1 MKGLPCF
8 ASEMVFYSLTKFC
21 VFQPCRKTQSL
32 RIFDLGIL
40 EALNRDYSQRIKFLV
55 NITDSL
61 AFPKNGVV
69 FGEQIWH
76 YKAFY
81 KYSIRLELGFCQTSK
96 QLYRK
101 LKYREKLLV
110 KCQGLPHFSRKMV
123 LHSLNKFCILS
134 VESMLNV
141 F

>member
-69 FGEQIWH
+69 FVEQIWH

-101 LKYREKLLV
+101 LKYKGETFSKVPRFAPFFQKNGFASAEQIL
-110 KCQGLPHFSRKMV
+110 HFER
-123 LHSLNKFCILS
+123 
-134 VESMLNV
+134 
-141 F
+141 